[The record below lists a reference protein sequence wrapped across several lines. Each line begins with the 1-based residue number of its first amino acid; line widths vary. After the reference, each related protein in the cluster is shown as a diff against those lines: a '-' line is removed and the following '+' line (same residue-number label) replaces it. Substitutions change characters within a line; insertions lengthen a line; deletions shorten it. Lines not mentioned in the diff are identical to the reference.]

1 MSEPT
6 HPVSTESSPITPES
20 VPPPPKFS
28 LWAIALTLFIALINI
43 GVYFYQL
50 NFAAPLESQEYNLLL
65 FGANVYQLS
74 LTGDWWRYPISM
86 VLHSGWLHL
95 GLNTLALLVIG
106 IECERAFGKLRYLAI
121 YLFAGIVGAFVSA
134 AWQYQEALNSAMRRF
149 DMMSWSS
156 LLQND
161 NTVYITVSL
170 GASGAIMGLAA
181 ASVIALLKQLNN
193 PDLTKNA
200 RDTLKRPLYNIIAMI
215 ALTLINGIQSG
226 VDNAAHIGGAVTG
239 AIIGFAFV
247 LIPKKK
253 SLLNLFVVLIMGGI
267 LALIIHQY
275 SFSTDEDLLAERVF
289 IYQEL
294 DKEINS
300 TKAAH
305 AKIEIEK
312 AAEQELSTLP
322 TPLSENQ
329 ITGLMVQAPDL
340 IEPSFILSDDAHQR
354 IFITDEEANLVSAY
368 STAND
373 DWELLF
379 TLKLPLPQNDTGC
392 SSNRCRGMGAYGAA
406 LSADGKK
413 LYVASLQPNSV
424 SVIDIATQKVEANIE
439 TNFFPRQ
446 IYVMKNSPR
455 AFVTSGV
462 ENSIAVL
469 NLSNNTVEKKL
480 SFPDSQEYQ
489 GAFGVQMPAALSP
502 DEKHLALYDNV
513 TQAAYLLNTQTLT
526 FSEKPWFTVENYNDA
541 VRSFYFT
548 PDSQFVW
555 MVMDNRFVFA
565 NINTP
570 TSAITEYHWCGNN
583 NDIQYGQ
590 YGINTALT
598 QAYYLPQ
605 YPSKAQVPLVT
616 TSLKTLNIQ
625 NVLPIPTK
633 GEYIQGIAE
642 TKNAWVVTY
651 PKSFYVINK
660 QQSVDRSIISPLLC
674 FGAIPNE

>member
-6 HPVSTESSPITPES
+6 IPES
-20 VPPPPKFS
+20 TPPESAPQKNIRKFS
-28 LWAIALTLFIALINI
+28 LWAIALTLLIAILNI

-65 FGANVYQLS
+65 FGASVYQLS
-74 LTGDWWRYPISM
+74 LTGDWWRYPISI

-106 IECERAFGKLRYLAI
+106 IECERAFGKFRYLAI
-121 YLFAGIVGAFVSA
+121 YLFAGIVGSFVSA

-149 DMMSWSS
+149 DIMSWSS

-181 ASVIALLKQLNN
+181 ASVIELLKQLNN
-193 PDLTKNA
+193 PDLTKDA

-215 ALTLINGIQSG
+215 ALTLINGMQSG
-226 VDNAAHIGGAVTG
+226 VDNAAHIGGALAG
-239 AIIGFAFV
+239 AVIGFAFV
-247 LIPKKK
+247 LIPAKKYVLD
-253 SLLNLFVVLIMGGI
+253 LLVVLIMGGI
-267 LALIIHQY
+267 LAFVIHQQ
-275 SFSTDEDLLAERVF
+275 SFSTDEDLVAEREF
-289 IYQEL
+289 IFQEL
-294 DKEINS
+294 DKELNS
-300 TKAAH
+300 AKAEQ
-305 AKIEIEK
+305 AKRVMEK
-312 AAEQELSTLP
+312 AAKEELASLPATQSEEQVAGI
-322 TPLSENQ
+322 Q
-329 ITGLMVQAPDL
+329 IQAPEL

-368 STAND
+368 SSAKD
-373 DWELLF
+373 DWKLLF
-379 TLKLPLPQNDTGC
+379 TIQLPLPKNETGC

-406 LSADGKK
+406 LSNDGKK

-424 SVIDIATQKVEANIE
+424 SVIDIDAQKVEANIE
-439 TNFFPRQ
+439 TSFFPRQ

-462 ENSIAVL
+462 ENSIAVI

-480 SFPDSQEYQ
+480 TFPDSQEYQ

-513 TQAAYLLNTQTLT
+513 TQAAYLLDTQTLT
-526 FSEKPWFTVENYNDA
+526 FSAKPWFTVENYYDS
-541 VRSFYFT
+541 VREFYFT
-548 PDSQFVW
+548 PDSQSIW
-555 MVMDNRFVFA
+555 MVTDTRFILAHVTA
-565 NINTP
+565 P
-570 TSAITEYHWCGNN
+570 ASPITEYHWCGNN
-583 NDIQYGQ
+583 SDIQYGR

-605 YPSKAQVPLVT
+605 YPSEAQVPLVS

-625 NVLPIPTK
+625 NVLPVPTN

-642 TKNAWVVTY
+642 TDNVWVITY
-651 PKSFYVINK
+651 PKSFYVVDK
-660 QQSVDRSIISPLLC
+660 QKSVDRNTISPLLC
-674 FGAIPNE
+674 FGGLPNE